1 MYAVFNSLIMQPV
14 FLTKEK
20 LNDLKNNFFDCF
32 SDDELQVL
40 KKYGIIVKD
49 FKTDT
54 ELLKIIK
61 EEYHKNI
68 ENKLTIMYLIPIN
81 ICNLGCKY
89 CFIGKLNNKEQKMTF
104 DTAKKAIDMFSKHI
118 DNVKEKGEIFFYGA
132 EPLMNFKLVE
142 EVVKYVNLNNYNI
155 KFSMVSNGLLIN
167 EKIAD
172 FIKKYDIGLEISIDG
187 PKNVTDANRVFKNTD
202 LGIHD
207 KLLEKIAL
215 LKKHDVD
222 FGLSITVSKAFIE
235 NKKQIIEWLKKLDV
249 KNISYNLLHYT
260 YKTDEWKEYYKKA
273 VDFIY
278 YSNLKL
284 FDYGFNEDR
293 INRKYKSVYLNEF
306 KYSDCGALGA
316 NQITVCPNGDNEVC
330 HGYWNKDFHTLP
342 NINSLNDLSEL
353 FGLADFKKWKT
364 YLPIFKSKC
373 L

>member
-187 PKNVTDANRVFKNTD
+187 PKNVTNSPRFTSRLKSST
-202 LGIHD
+202 
-207 KLLEKIAL
+207 AL
-215 LKKHDVD
+215 KP
-222 FGLSITVSKAFIE
+222 LS
-235 NKKQIIEWLKKLDV
+235 L
-249 KNISYNLLHYT
+249 
-260 YKTDEWKEYYKKA
+260 
-273 VDFIY
+273 
-278 YSNLKL
+278 
-284 FDYGFNEDR
+284 
-293 INRKYKSVYLNEF
+293 
-306 KYSDCGALGA
+306 
-316 NQITVCPNGDNEVC
+316 
-330 HGYWNKDFHTLP
+330 
-342 NINSLNDLSEL
+342 
-353 FGLADFKKWKT
+353 
-364 YLPIFKSKC
+364 
-373 L
+373 